1 MPVTSPA
8 KTLIVSSPAHPA
20 NVVEDPDPPKV
31 PPMKLC
37 ETPSSHDHVNPCS
50 LSGPR
55 KVQKPVAIAAPVS
68 VAAMNPARLLRGASG
83 RRPKRRLGRG
93 GVRLP

>member
-8 KTLIVSSPAHPA
+8 TTPMVSNPTHPA
-20 NVVEDPDPPKV
+20 NAGGDPG

-37 ETPSSHDHVNPCS
+37 ETPSSHDHVNPCC
-50 LSGPR
+50 LTGAR
-55 KVQKPVAIAAPVS
+55 NVQKPMAMAAPVR
-68 VAAMNPARLLRGASG
+68 VAAVNPARLLRGASG
-83 RRPKRRLGRG
+83 KMPKRRLGRG